1 MSVALGRPP
10 DLPGYCAPT
19 VTLMRVGYTSSRPVH
34 VSDFALFRLL
44 VPRCRLVSA
53 SCSSRQRFASSFLQI
68 PSHPGHP
75 CRAANIS
82 PCRACRGLS
91 PPSECALPGAQTKT
105 ACPKASRCLIW
116 LRGQDLNLRPSGYE
130 PDELP
135 DCSTPRQDCK
145 YIRDNAKAS
154 NKSRKRGARHRSY
167 SARVPP
173 CYRREI

>member
-44 VPRCRLVSA
+44 VPRCRLISA

-68 PSHPGHP
+68 PSRPGHP

-82 PCRACRGLS
+82 PCRVCRGLS
-91 PPSECALPGAQTKT
+91 PPSECALPGAQK
-105 ACPKASRCLIW
+105 KAPHAGGAFSRVREAYLLIASP
-116 LRGQDLNLRPSGYE
+116 LT
-130 PDELP
+130 
-135 DCSTPRQDCK
+135 STSTR
-145 YIRDNAKAS
+145 RF
-154 NKSRKRGARHRSY
+154 GARQAINSFI
-167 SARVPP
+167 AVIVQLTPGTGCVLPMPRVSILSLATPFDT
-173 CYRREI
+173 R